1 MGHIT
6 LEEIIKRVE
15 QKKEDYRRYNFERL
29 KEEAFATFFDL
40 AQEFTSLEHLYLV
53 SVAVPKVFFN
63 IESILYVL
71 NSRTNRLEKVCTS
84 KEGLEKTQDSNEKM
98 SEPEENNDITAL
110 ENILYRNED
119 PQSDPLHGFIN
130 LNGKWAFPIRGN
142 QALKQWVS
150 FSGVKGVFGFLV
162 AIFGKEALQEDVFFL
177 EKFANR
183 IGYNLHQKLLI
194 QQNLNHLKF
203 INQLVADIEH
213 NVISPNLYY
222 MLYIKRLRKFLESYR
237 LVQKNIRD
245 LILFLSNNEVNQNIT
260 GELCHIYGA
269 LSETTDQMEEEAH
282 NLEKHYTHTSLFL
295 ETLFRKEH
303 FLKGT
308 YVLRKQPCNF
318 RNEIIQRVM
327 DRYEPLFEKKGIHL
341 RRRVGDVPD
350 EEITL
355 FVDKGLISQVFD
367 NLMSNA
373 LKYTEEVE
381 DPLGNKIKLVSI
393 DHKILKNFFGEN
405 MHGIRFNIFTT
416 GRPLSPEESLK
427 VFEEGYRV
435 TRKDE
440 TGESKTPGGS
450 GHGLYFVKNVVEI
463 HGGKVGCEPE
473 KYGNTFYF
481 ILPFNGREEPIS
493 LSEKREQGTT
503 TG

>member
-1 MGHIT
+1 MGYVT
-6 LEEIIKRVE
+6 LEEAIKKVE
-15 QKKEDYRRYNFERL
+15 KKKDDYKRYNFERL

-40 AQEFTSLEHLYLV
+40 AQESTSLEHLYLV

-84 KEGLEKTQDSNEKM
+84 WKGLEKDSPGKKYDSKELD
-98 SEPEENNDITAL
+98 EIATL
-110 ENILYRNED
+110 ENILHKNTEFH
-119 PQSDPLHGFIN
+119 SEPLQGPIS

-150 FSGVKGVFGFLV
+150 FAGIKGVFGFLV
-162 AIFGKEALQEDVFFL
+162 AIFPKETFQEDLFFL

-222 MLYIKRLRKFLESYR
+222 MLYIKRLKKHLESYR
-237 LVQKNIRD
+237 LVQKSIKD
-245 LILFLSNNEVNQNIT
+245 LILVLSHDQAHQNIT
-260 GELCHIYGA
+260 DELCAIYNDF
-269 LSETTDQMEEEAH
+269 SEITDKMEEEARD
-282 NLEKHYTHTSLFL
+282 LERHYTHTSLFL

-318 RNEIIQRVM
+318 KNEIIERII
-327 DRYEPLFEKKGIHL
+327 DRYAPLFDKKGIHL
-341 RRRVGDVPD
+341 KRTAGDVPE

-373 LKYTEEVE
+373 LKYTEPIK
-381 DPLGNKIKLVSI
+381 DPLGNDVKLVSI
-393 DHKILKNFFGEN
+393 DYKILKNFFGDN

-416 GRPLSPEESLK
+416 GRPLSPEESLR

-435 TRKDE
+435 VRKSE
-440 TGESKTPGGS
+440 AEGESKTPSGS

-481 ILPFNGREEPIS
+481 ILPFNAKEEIASPIEDRVS
-493 LSEKREQGTT
+493 RN
-503 TG
+503 